1 MNTNIIEGNPTKTFF
16 IDMITRD
23 ISIKDAIID
32 LLDNS
37 VDGANNINP
46 HSYSGLYI
54 DIDISKEHFIV
65 KDNCGGFGLETAKK
79 YAFRFGRPEDASET
93 SGSVGR
99 FGIGMK
105 RALFKMGK
113 NFSVESKTDLDHF
126 CVNVDVDEW
135 KSKTSRTSDDVL
147 VDDWSF
153 SYELIVNGNISENGT
168 YISVTNLLPD
178 VASLF
183 DDEDFITGLKNEIE
197 RLLNLSL
204 EKGIRITINGEVL
217 SRKDLNII
225 YDELCK
231 PYVFVG
237 EKDGVNFK
245 VIAGLGE
252 VGYPSQSG
260 WYIYCNDRLVVEA
273 DRTEITG
280 WGTMSIPQWHI
291 NYVMFK
297 GIVFINSDET
307 FNLPLTTTKK
317 GIDATSEIYKVIL
330 SRMREGMLSVFPFL
344 KQIATSVEFPNE
356 YRRLLYEQ
364 SSKLSV
370 VELKT
375 IINDVQS
382 GFLSPSIDPE
392 QIAVR
397 DELVRIS
404 YQMNKERALLAKQHS
419 GSRSYKELGETTFD
433 YYMKMEEITEHE

>member
-1 MNTNIIEGNPTKTFF
+1 MNANIIEGNPTKTFF

-37 VDGANNINP
+37 IDGANNINST
-46 HSYSGLYI
+46 SYEGLYI
-54 DIDISKEHFIV
+54 NIDISKDHFIV
-65 KDNCGGFGLETAKK
+65 KDNCGGFGLETARK
-79 YAFRFGRPEDASET
+79 YAFRFGRPEEVKEA

-113 NFSVESKTDLDHF
+113 LFSVESKTDKDHF
-126 CVNVDVDEW
+126 RVNVNVDEW
-135 KSKTSRTSDDVL
+135 KSQKIISNNLS
-147 VDDWSF
+147 VDDWNF
-153 SYELIVNGNISENGT
+153 SYELIIDGNINENGT

-178 VASLF
+178 VSSLF
-183 DDEDFITGLKNEIE
+183 GDEDFVMGLKNEIE

-204 EKGIRITINGEVL
+204 EKGIKITINNMNL
-217 SRKDLNII
+217 NRKDLNII
-225 YDELCK
+225 YDNLCK

-237 EKDGVNFK
+237 EKDNVHFK

-252 VGYPSQSG
+252 VGYPAQSG
-260 WYIYCNDRLVVEA
+260 WYIYCNDRLVVDA
-273 DRTEITG
+273 DKSEITG
-280 WGTMSIPQWHI
+280 WGTMSIPQWHV

-297 GIVFINSDET
+297 GIVFINSAET

-317 GIDATSEIYKVIL
+317 GIDATSEIYKIIL

-344 KQIATSVEFPNE
+344 KQIASTVETPNE

-375 IINDVQS
+375 NINTTQS
-382 GFLSPSIDPE
+382 TFLSPPIDSE
-392 QIAVR
+392 IIAVR
-397 DELVRIS
+397 DNLVRIS
-404 YQMNKERALLAKQHS
+404 YQMNKDRAIIAKHHS
-419 GSRSYKELGETTFD
+419 GAKSYKELGEITFD
-433 YYMKMEEITEHE
+433 YYMKMEEINEDE